1 MIIKWW
7 KEQKQDVMKHKL
19 KYVDKQAIFLK
30 NLAKIVLTM
39 RGNTIGGRDSQ
50 KVKFFKSKKRRI
62 LISPGGWKNRKVI
75 SVEGALLGTRDYV
88 RKNRSSDR

>member
-62 LISPGGWKNRKVI
+62 LISPGGWKKSKSNKRGGSVI
-75 SVEGALLGTRDYV
+75 RHPRLCKEEQ
-88 RKNRSSDR
+88 K